1 MNMAFN
7 VIFRNK
13 RFQALTLC
21 NMYLNC
27 GVGWYDQG
35 LVSVTHAIM
44 ADHRGVDEPLSVV
57 EEVRETVRIRTLQ
70 FYNVV

>member
-1 MNMAFN
+1 
-7 VIFRNK
+7 
-13 RFQALTLC
+13 
-21 NMYLNC
+21 MYLNC